1 MIVILIIAVLLLL
14 MLIAG
19 GWYLCDVTLKRGVTV
34 FAAKNNTNDSE
45 LNTMSRR
52 AEQYRAFMEDNSAD
66 EYMTNDEGM
75 RLHALKITSDQNSDK
90 WIIVCHP
97 YRSRARNMGAMC
109 SSFAEWGYNV
119 LALDARA
126 HGNSNGKMIG
136 MVWME
141 RSDIMLWIEKLL
153 AEHPNAEIALYGVS
167 MGGAA
172 VACVSGEILPPQ
184 VKCIIEDCG
193 FSSVLK
199 ILKMHQRRMFKLPSF
214 PLLYVS
220 TLICRLRAGY
230 FFGEASAA
238 AQVAKCRLP
247 ILMIHGL
254 DDKFV
259 PPEMLND
266 MYNAAKCEKQKLLIP
281 GAQHGESE
289 AVAPELYRKTIKA
302 FLGKHF

>member
-136 MVWME
+136 MGWME
-141 RSDIMLWIEKLL
+141 RSDIML
-153 AEHPNAEIALYGVS
+153 
-167 MGGAA
+167 
-172 VACVSGEILPPQ
+172 
-184 VKCIIEDCG
+184 
-193 FSSVLK
+193 
-199 ILKMHQRRMFKLPSF
+199 
-214 PLLYVS
+214 
-220 TLICRLRAGY
+220 
-230 FFGEASAA
+230 
-238 AQVAKCRLP
+238 
-247 ILMIHGL
+247 
-254 DDKFV
+254 
-259 PPEMLND
+259 
-266 MYNAAKCEKQKLLIP
+266 
-281 GAQHGESE
+281 
-289 AVAPELYRKTIKA
+289 
-302 FLGKHF
+302 

>member
-1 MIVILIIAVLLLL
+1 MIIILIIAALLLAL
-14 MLIAG
+14 LIAC

-34 FAAKNNTNDSE
+34 FAAKNSSNDSE
-45 LNTMSRR
+45 LNTMSLRS
-52 AEQYRAFMEDNSAD
+52 EQFRDFMENNSEH
-66 EYMTNDEGM
+66 EYMVNDKGY
-75 RLHALKITSDQNSDK
+75 RLHALKLTADPHSDK

-97 YRSRARNMGAMC
+97 YRSRAKDMGAMC
-109 SSFAEWGYNV
+109 SSFVEWGYNV

-136 MVWME
+136 MGWME
-141 RSDIMLWIEKLL
+141 RSDTMLWIEKLL

-167 MGGAA
+167 MGGAG
-172 VACVSGEILPPQ
+172 VACVCGEALPPQ
-184 VKCIIEDCG
+184 VKCVIEDCG

-199 ILKMHQRRMFKLPSF
+199 IFKMHQRRMFKLPAF

-220 TLICRLRAGY
+220 SLICKLRVGY
-230 FFGEASAA
+230 FFGEANAA
-238 AQVAKCRLP
+238 AQVAKCRIP

-259 PPEMLND
+259 PPQMLDD

-289 AVAPELYRKTIKA
+289 AVAPELYRKTVKEFIE
-302 FLGKHF
+302 KHF